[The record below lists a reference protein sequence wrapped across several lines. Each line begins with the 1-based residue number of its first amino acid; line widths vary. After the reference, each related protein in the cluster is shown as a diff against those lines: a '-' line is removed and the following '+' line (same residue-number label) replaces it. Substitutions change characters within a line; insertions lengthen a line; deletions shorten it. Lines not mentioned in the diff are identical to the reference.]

1 MDLQEKIVGE
11 KVFHEG
17 KSYRFCTV
25 DVELP
30 NKKIIHRELVKHPGS
45 VAILAVDGKNRI
57 AMVEQYRYAVQEALW
72 EIPAGKLDKSPGESP
87 EDGARRELKEE
98 TGFTAADWI
107 YLGKL
112 YPSPGLVGELM
123 HLFFARDLTQSKQ
136 DLDEDEFINVHWV
149 SPDDLR
155 ERIKSGKI
163 NDGKTIST
171 FTIAHL
177 RGYL

>member
-11 KVFHEG
+11 KMFHEG
-17 KSYRFCTV
+17 KSYKFYTV

-45 VAILAVDGKNRI
+45 VAILALDSQNRI
-57 AMVEQYRYAVQEALW
+57 VMVEQYRFAVQKTLW
-72 EIPAGKLDKSPGESP
+72 EIPAGKLDKISGETP
-87 EDGARRELKEE
+87 AQGACRELEEE
-98 TGFTAADWI
+98 TGFAADDWI
-107 YLGKL
+107 YLGTQ
-112 YPSPGLVGELM
+112 YPSPGLVGEIM
-123 HLFFARDLTQSKQ
+123 HMFLARTLTPSKQ
-136 DLDEDEFINVHWV
+136 NLDEDEFINVHWI

-155 ERIKSGKI
+155 QRIKSGDI

-177 RGYL
+177 KGYI